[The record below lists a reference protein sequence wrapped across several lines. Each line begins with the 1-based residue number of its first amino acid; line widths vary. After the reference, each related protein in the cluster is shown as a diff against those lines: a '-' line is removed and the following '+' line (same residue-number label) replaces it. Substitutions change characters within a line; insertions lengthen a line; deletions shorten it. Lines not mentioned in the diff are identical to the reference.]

1 MNNKEY
7 IACNKHIKKT
17 EETHEDKYRV
27 KNRWVAIYIKGIFVL
42 PDNSNVVNKEC
53 VTRKDAIEQRKKW
66 HKTVSSVD
74 FCYPQIYDKESNKY
88 EMMSE
93 YFW

>member
-7 IACNKHIKKT
+7 IARNKHIKKT
-17 EETHEDKYRV
+17 EEIHEDKYRS
-27 KNRWVAIYIKGIFVL
+27 KNRWVAIYIKGIFAL

-53 VTRKDAIEQRKKW
+53 VTRKDTIEQLKKW

-74 FCYPQIYDKESNKY
+74 FCYPQIYDKENNQY